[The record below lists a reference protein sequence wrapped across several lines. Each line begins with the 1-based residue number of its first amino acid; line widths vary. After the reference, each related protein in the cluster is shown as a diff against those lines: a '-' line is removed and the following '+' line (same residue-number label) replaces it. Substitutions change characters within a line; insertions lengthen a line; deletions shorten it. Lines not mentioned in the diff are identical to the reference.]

1 MLENTLPQEILIY
14 TGRPR
19 PDDRDLELRGLPRA
33 LQVQDLTAVNLTNL
47 QGQVNIFLQQLDQI
61 MTSDTDKKVGAF
73 RLDEFEVS
81 VGIVVEA
88 KGGVKLALLANAEAG
103 TGINAGLKFVFK
115 RS

>member
-1 MLENTLPQEILIY
+1 MPENTLPQEILIY

-19 PDDRDLELRGLPRA
+19 TDDSDLELRGWPRA
-33 LQVQDLTAVNLTNL
+33 PQVQDLTAVNLTNL

-61 MTSDTDKKVGAF
+61 MTDDTPKKVGA
-73 RLDEFEVS
+73 LHLEEFEVS

-88 KGGVKLALLANAEAG
+88 KGGVKLALLANAEASA
-103 TGINAGLKFVFK
+103 GINAGLKFVFK